1 MINENTLAFFTFFF
15 KKKKPNK
22 QTNKYLL
29 IMIFLLRDFKFYRL
43 WFVFSG
49 RYCFIMNVMVL
60 VLYGPSSL
68 SYKALFKLLH
78 TFQVR
83 MTFSVSNTSTLWV
96 GNIAVAERWS
106 QMEKISDQPWFICAS
121 IFSKPF
127 LSTLTRICILENA
140 YLIHVSVFIFCNGSK
155 QP

>member
-96 GNIAVAERWS
+96 GNIVVAEGWS
-106 QMEKISDQPWFICAS
+106 QMEKFTISHGFLCYLVLVISLSQT
-121 IFSKPF
+121 IFVHFNKNLHIRKR
-127 LSTLTRICILENA
+127 LSYPCQCFYIL
-140 YLIHVSVFIFCNGSK
+140 
-155 QP
+155 